1 MSRVLVIEDS
11 PDIRL
16 LVTQML
22 QSEGYDVAVAED
34 GLEGL
39 QLDATISADL
49 VVLDVNL
56 PTIDGYEVCRRLKER
71 RNVPVLMLT
80 VRAEEAEVN
89 KGMQAGA
96 DLHISKPFDMAT
108 FLNCVRTLLLR
119 SSVSFQA

>member
-1 MSRVLVIEDS
+1 MPRVLIIEDS

-108 FLNCVRTLLLR
+108 FLNCVRTLVLR
-119 SSVSFQA
+119 SSVSFPA

>member
-1 MSRVLVIEDS
+1 MPRVLVIEDS
-11 PDIRL
+11 FDIRL
-16 LVTQML
+16 LVTQIL
-22 QSEGYDVAVAED
+22 ESEGYDVAVAED

-39 QLDATISADL
+39 QVDAIHSADL

-80 VRAEEAEVN
+80 VRAEEAEIN
-89 KGMQAGA
+89 QGMQAGA

>member
-16 LVTQML
+16 LVTQIL
-22 QSEGYDVAVAED
+22 ESEGYEVAVAED

-39 QLDATISADL
+39 QLDATTSPDL

-96 DLHISKPFDMAT
+96 DLHISKPFDMMT
-108 FLNCVRTLLLR
+108 FLNCIRTLLLR